1 MLLRLASAGDLAS
14 AKARRITSIITDL
27 YRGRSVVSQMKTAT
41 GDLKAKVNF
50 YTDLGTGTR
59 MEKNGSSQ
67 IGDNCSTSH

>member
-27 YRGRSVVSQMKTAT
+27 YRGRSVVSQMKTAA

-50 YTDLGTGTR
+50 YTDLGTGSR
-59 MEKNGSSQ
+59 EHNGSSQ
-67 IGDNCSTSH
+67 IGDNCSTSR